1 MSRINIEV
9 KEDFHNQLRIIAY
22 QKDISMS
29 ALIKL
34 AIQEHYKEEIANCD
48 IWVLEDIRKEVS
60 SPSSIIKKL

>member
-9 KEDFHNQLRIIAY
+9 KEDFHNQLRVIAY

-34 AIQEHYKEEIANCD
+34 AIQEYYKEEIANCD
-48 IWVLEDIRKEVS
+48 IWLLEDIRKEVS
-60 SPSSIIKKL
+60 ISNSIIKKT